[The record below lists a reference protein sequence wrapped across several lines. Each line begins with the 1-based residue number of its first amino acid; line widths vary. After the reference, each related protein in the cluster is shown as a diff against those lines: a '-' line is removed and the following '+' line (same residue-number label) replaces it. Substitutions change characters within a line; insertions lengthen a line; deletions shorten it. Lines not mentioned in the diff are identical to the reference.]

1 MDNTVYLAGIALRN
15 YRAVGNE
22 PQFFGP
28 FKRFNFFIGANNS
41 GKSTVLAA
49 ITQRIGPIA
58 RREKLAVEL
67 PLDTHL
73 GKHQSETKIG
83 VAGRVSDTYDRI
95 LKDAPFQN
103 VATETGVF
111 TLLKSIVEYLSTGGL
126 IWLAPGAP
134 GAVLQPWTDVNMSKL
149 RELGSD
155 RNWQVAWQQ
164 TTRQTGGDIMNHWV
178 PQILGYVLTHIH
190 VAIPKANIIPAIRQI
205 TKKGFDFTDWSG
217 AGLIDELA
225 TMQNPKLEERPS
237 KIEKFALV
245 NKFLASVT
253 ETPDAK
259 IEVTHDKEH
268 ILVHMHGKVLPIEAL
283 GTGIH
288 EVILLA
294 VFCTIIENQII
305 CLEEPELHLH
315 PLLQRR
321 LIKYLE
327 TYTSNQYFI
336 ATHSATVIDSVESAI
351 FHVTNVAG
359 NFKVSPAISVGGRF
373 EICQELGYKASDLLQ
388 TNFVIWVEG
397 PSDRIYLN
405 HWIAA
410 TNGELKEGIHYSI
423 MFYGGRLLS
432 HLSVSE
438 DNHDLEAFIALR
450 RLNQNMAVLIDSDKK
465 SQRSLL
471 NSTKNRIINEFA
483 DARGMAWV
491 TKGREIENY
500 IPNAAITGA
509 LAAIYPKFSRQALTG
524 QFDHTL
530 HFIDQSN
537 NEVSNVDKV
546 KIARFVCAHPADLS
560 KFDLKMKI
568 SELIGHIELANN

>member
-1 MDNTVYLAGIALRN
+1 MDNALYLAGIALRN
-15 YRAVGNE
+15 YRAVGDE
-22 PQFFGP
+22 AQFFGP

-49 ITQRIGPIA
+49 ITHRIGPIA
-58 RREKLAVEL
+58 RREKLAIEL

-73 GKHQSETKIG
+73 GKHQSETLIG
-83 VAGRVSDTYDRI
+83 VAGLVSETYDRI
-95 LKDAPFQN
+95 LRDAPFQN
-103 VATETGVF
+103 VATETGVL
-111 TLLKSIVEYLSTGGL
+111 TLLKEIVDYLSTGGL
-126 IWLAPGAP
+126 IWLTSGEP
-134 GAVLQPWTDVNMSKL
+134 GAVLQPWNKVNILTL
-149 RELGSD
+149 RALGSD
-155 RNWQVAWQQ
+155 RDWQVTWQQ

-178 PQILGYVLTHIH
+178 PQTLGYVLTHIQ

-237 KIEKFALV
+237 KIEKFTLV

-288 EVILLA
+288 EVVLLA

-321 LIKYLE
+321 LIRYLE

-336 ATHSATVIDSVESAI
+336 ATHSATVIDSVESAV
-351 FHVTNVAG
+351 FHVTNIAG

-373 EICQELGYKASDLLQ
+373 EICQDLGYKASDLLQ

-410 TNGELKEGIHYSI
+410 TNGELKEGTHYSI

-432 HLSVSE
+432 HLSASE

-465 SQRSLL
+465 SKRALL
-471 NSTKNRIINEFA
+471 NSTKTRIINEFA

-500 IPNAAITGA
+500 IPNSAITGA
-509 LAAIYPKFSRQALTG
+509 LAAIYPKFCRQAFTG

-537 NEVSNVDKV
+537 NAVTNVDKV
-546 KIARFVCAHPADLS
+546 KIARLVCAHPADLS
-560 KFDLKMKI
+560 RLDLKLRI
-568 SELIGHIELANN
+568 AELIKHIELANN